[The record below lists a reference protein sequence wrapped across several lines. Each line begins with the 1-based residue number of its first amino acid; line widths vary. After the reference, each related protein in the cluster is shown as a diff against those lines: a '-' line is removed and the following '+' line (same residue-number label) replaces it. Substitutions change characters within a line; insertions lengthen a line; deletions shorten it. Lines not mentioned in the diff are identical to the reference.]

1 MIVNQ
6 DLIVVQI
13 HTSPTE
19 VVEVLSKHHKRPRHR
34 NGGDEKENILE
45 CPQQFH
51 NAYHEVFGD
60 LTPQETHLFLNIINN
75 LHRLSWVDIKV
86 LRNTIKTRK
95 KPFRENLQVDGMN
108 IFIGDTYV
116 NFMMFK
122 KEKINGRLIRYFTMS
137 SSDLE
142 VLKHFRNVLT
152 TYINLCKGEALIY
165 IS

>member
-1 MIVNQ
+1 MAMSN
-6 DLIVVQI
+6 
-13 HTSPTE
+13 
-19 VVEVLSKHHKRPRHR
+19 HHKRSRSR
-34 NGGDEKENILE
+34 GGLDIPENILRL
-45 CPQQFH
+45 PRNFH
-51 NAYHEVFGD
+51 DSWHLLFNN
-60 LTPQETHLFLNIINN
+60 LTIQEIHLFINILYN
-75 LHRLSWVDIKV
+75 LHRANWVDIKV
-86 LRNTIKTRK
+86 LRNTIKTHK
-95 KPFRENLQVDGMN
+95 KPFRENLQVDGIN

-152 TYINLCKGEALIY
+152 TYINFCKGEALIY

>member
-1 MIVNQ
+1 M
-6 DLIVVQI
+6 
-13 HTSPTE
+13 
-19 VVEVLSKHHKRPRHR
+19 VEVLSKHHKRPRHR

-86 LRNTIKTRK
+86 LRNSIKTRK
-95 KPFRENLQVDGMN
+95 RAFQEKLTVNGLN
-108 IFIGDTYV
+108 ISIGETCV
-116 NFMMFK
+116 NFTMFK
-122 KEKINGRLIRYFTMS
+122 EEKINGRLVRYYTMS

-142 VLKHFRNVLT
+142 ALKHFRDVLA
-152 TYINLCKGEALIY
+152 TYIRLCKGETLVY